1 MDKFEKVC
9 WTIIGVLAIFII
21 IAQIDMKKEHSEKA
35 LKRQLAYKE
44 FLDGAKMPGEWH
56 TAYKQGAEQ

>member
-1 MDKFEKVC
+1 MDGFEK
-9 WTIIGVLAIFII
+9 IIVVIIAILVIFIAV
-21 IAQIDMKKEHSEKA
+21 AQFDMKKEHNEKV

-56 TAYKQGAEQ
+56 VAYKQGVE